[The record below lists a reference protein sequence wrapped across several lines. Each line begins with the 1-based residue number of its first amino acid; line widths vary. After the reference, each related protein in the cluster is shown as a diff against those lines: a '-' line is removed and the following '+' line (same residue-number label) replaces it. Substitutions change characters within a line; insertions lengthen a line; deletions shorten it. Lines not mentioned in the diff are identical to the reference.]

1 MKPIANMN
9 GEGSASSEVGQDDKE
24 ESPEQSPSSM
34 YKPVSRNPSLKFSG
48 GALHGFH
55 QPTSFDHNF
64 DSLNVVH
71 LGHHTKSKST
81 SPQRRPMRRQEEE
94 NGQIRGQ
101 YDDNGPI
108 RSQPDE
114 SRHVRGG
121 QLPPLVRVRADLASE
136 GLVSGSAEANDR

>member
-1 MKPIANMN
+1 MN
-9 GEGSASSEVGQDDKE
+9 GEVGLGQDDRE
-24 ESPEQSPSSM
+24 ESPEQSPSSL

-71 LGHHTKSKST
+71 LGHHTKAKST
-81 SPQRRPMRRQEEE
+81 SPHRRPMEMRRQE
-94 NGQIRGQ
+94 
-101 YDDNGPI
+101 DTNGPM
-108 RSQPDE
+108 RAQYEDTNGPMKGQADE

-136 GLVSGSAEANDR
+136 GLVSSGSAEANDR